1 MPDFTIQEGGVVYLL
16 NQLDPNKASGPDQI
30 PSRYL
35 ILFSEEI
42 APILT
47 IIFQQSLETG
57 QTPTEWKEA
66 HVAPIFKKGDRSDP
80 VNYRPVSLTSICC
93 KTLEHIIVSNIM
105 DHLDARSIL
114 VDNQH
119 GFRSRRS
126 CETQLI
132 QTTQDFA
139 SNLDNKIQTDVA
151 VLDFTKAFDKVDHRL
166 LLYKLQYYGIR
177 GNTLNWIES
186 FLTNRSQR
194 VVVDGNISNSIE
206 VTSGV
211 RQGSVL
217 GPALFLIFINDM
229 ADELHSE
236 ARLFADDC
244 LLYKKIESDE
254 DCTLLQ
260 QDLDKINLWAD
271 KWKMEFNVSKCFV
284 MNITLAKKNK
294 FTTIYTIKGEA
305 LVTTSNTKYLG
316 LTISSDLK
324 WNLHIDII
332 TARATKVLN
341 FIKRNLKNCPKKIKS
356 KAYLTYVRPQ
366 LEYCSTVWDPHTK
379 ENIKKIDKIQ
389 NRAARFT
396 MNNYQQKAS
405 VSEMVKE
412 LKWPKLQIRREHF
425 NLVLL
430 YRVAHGFIAIPR
442 SILPPAAS
450 HTHNT
455 RHSHNQQFLIP
466 QCRINAYKFS
476 FVPRTVVVWNQL
488 PTSTINCVTVDSFKE
503 QLLAT
508 SMA

>member
-1 MPDFTIQEGGVVYLL
+1 
-16 NQLDPNKASGPDQI
+16 
-30 PSRYL
+30 
-35 ILFSEEI
+35 
-42 APILT
+42 
-47 IIFQQSLETG
+47 
-57 QTPTEWKEA
+57 
-66 HVAPIFKKGDRSDP
+66 
-80 VNYRPVSLTSICC
+80 
-93 KTLEHIIVSNIM
+93 M

-211 RQGSVL
+211 PQGSVL
-217 GPALFLIFINDM
+217 GPALFLIFINDI
-229 ADELHSE
+229 AEELHSE

-316 LTISSDLK
+316 LTISSDHRGFL
-324 WNLHIDII
+324 WLH
-332 TARATKVLN
+332 VSLH
-341 FIKRNLKNCPKKIKS
+341 
-356 KAYLTYVRPQ
+356 Q
-366 LEYCSTVWDPHTK
+366 K
-379 ENIKKIDKIQ
+379 E
-389 NRAARFT
+389 F
-396 MNNYQQKAS
+396 
-405 VSEMVKE
+405 
-412 LKWPKLQIRREHF
+412 F
-425 NLVLL
+425 
-430 YRVAHGFIAIPR
+430 F
-442 SILPPAAS
+442 
-450 HTHNT
+450 
-455 RHSHNQQFLIP
+455 
-466 QCRINAYKFS
+466 
-476 FVPRTVVVWNQL
+476 
-488 PTSTINCVTVDSFKE
+488 
-503 QLLAT
+503 
-508 SMA
+508 